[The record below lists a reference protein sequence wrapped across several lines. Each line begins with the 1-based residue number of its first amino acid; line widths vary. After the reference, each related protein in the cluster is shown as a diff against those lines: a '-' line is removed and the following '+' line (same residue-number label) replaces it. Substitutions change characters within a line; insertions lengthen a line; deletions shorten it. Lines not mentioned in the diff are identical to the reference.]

1 MGNITLTM
9 RKSSSSRRKLACLYR
24 LHQLTFRFHETQH
37 KFRENL
43 CDSFNTPRAIETLL
57 ELVATVNRY
66 LTDRGQGYNIGPV
79 RLAAEWVTRMLSMFG
94 LGEGAITAAE
104 GQIGWGEKGQ
114 EAGAGDVS
122 HFLWLC

>member
-1 MGNITLTM
+1 MINLKRHSYKRNSADSLFST
-9 RKSSSSRRKLACLYR
+9 KLIPS
-24 LHQLTFRFHETQH
+24 FHETQH

-57 ELVATVNRY
+57 DLVATINRY

-79 RLAAEWVTRMLSMFG
+79 RLAAEWITRMLSMFG

-114 EAGAGDVS
+114 AAGAGDVR
-122 HFLWLC
+122 LYPKYR

>member
-1 MGNITLTM
+1 MINLK
-9 RKSSSSRRKLACLYR
+9 RHSSSRELSSS
-24 LHQLTFRFHETQH
+24 LTNGADPRFHETQH

-57 ELVATVNRY
+57 DLVATINKY

-79 RLAAEWVTRMLSMFG
+79 KLAAEWITRMLSMFG
-94 LGEGAITAAE
+94 LGEGAMNAAE

-114 EAGAGDVS
+114 VAGAGDVS
-122 HFLWLC
+122 PSW